1 MDKKFSDE
9 SLINFGKRLS
19 FLLRHDTSYQ
29 FDEHGYRDVD
39 ELVEKQGFTKE
50 LLDVIVETN
59 DKKRYEFS
67 EDKKKIRARQ
77 GHSVNVNVDLTEAVP
92 PDELYHG
99 TAIRFIDSIEENGIN
114 SGTRQYVHLSKDRET
129 AINVGKRHGRPCVI
143 IIDTK
148 QMKND
153 GIKFYLSNNGVWMT
167 KFVDKRYIKEVI
179 IVPANVG

>member
-1 MDKKFSDE
+1 MDKKFSDKC
-9 SLINFGKRLS
+9 LINLGKRLS

-29 FDEHGYRDVD
+29 FDEHGYRDVN

-50 LLDVIVETN
+50 LLDAIVETN

-77 GHSVNVNVDLTEAVP
+77 GHSINVNVELNEAVP
-92 PDELYHG
+92 PDELFHG
-99 TAIRFIDSIEENGIN
+99 TAVRFIDSIEENGIN

-129 AINVGKRHGRPCVI
+129 AVNVGKRHGRPCII

-148 QMKND
+148 QMAKDN
-153 GIKFYLSNNGVWMT
+153 KTFYLSNNDVWLT
-167 KFVDKRYIKEVI
+167 KFVDKKYIKEVV
-179 IVPANVG
+179 IVPNR

>member
-9 SLINFGKRLS
+9 FLINFGKRLS

-67 EDKKKIRARQ
+67 KDKKKIRARQ
-77 GHSVNVNVDLTEAVP
+77 GHSVNVNVDLTEVVP
-92 PDELYHG
+92 PDKTFEYE
-99 TAIRFIDSIEENGIN
+99 D
-114 SGTRQYVHLSKDRET
+114 
-129 AINVGKRHGRPCVI
+129 
-143 IIDTK
+143 
-148 QMKND
+148 ND
-153 GIKFYLSNNGVWMT
+153 FL
-167 KFVDKRYIKEVI
+167 
-179 IVPANVG
+179 